1 MKMIE
6 AAAKGVA
13 PDVDTR
19 QFSASNLHANSW
31 YAWREFSLG
40 NPKTFSKHV
49 TIFGQENLEA
59 AFAAGH
65 GVVLA
70 CPHSPL
76 KGLIKFIPA
85 LLQKER
91 IAIGT
96 LNQEQLGRYGLSDL
110 AAQLGAGGDI
120 NNPMLTF
127 TQLRRAREVLNRK
140 GIAMVFADGYRG
152 KGGISVPFFGR
163 ERPIF
168 PGAADL
174 ALRTNAQ
181 IIPMTLSLAPSGKV
195 TIKFCTAL
203 TVKGDIFEDKVNSLL
218 HQYAEHLKSDWGKN
232 FAQFDY
238 YALANYAKQPYVNS
252 PQENVL

>member
-1 MKMIE
+1 MKIHIRLVSHIRWYGPTWRHHPLLPYRFGSWILNWLVNRKSVQKYAYPAQMKMIE

-49 TIFGQENLEA
+49 TILGQENLEA

-70 CPHSPL
+70 CPHTPL

-85 LLQKER
+85 LAKKER
-91 IAIGT
+91 IAIGK

-181 IIPMTLSLAPSGKV
+181 IIPMTLSLAPSGKSH
-195 TIKFCTAL
+195 
-203 TVKGDIFEDKVNSLL
+203 N
-218 HQYAEHLKSDWGKN
+218 
-232 FAQFDY
+232 
-238 YALANYAKQPYVNS
+238 
-252 PQENVL
+252 